1 MLRQMVSPDKCTFRG
16 VGGIR
21 ICFVIGLLV
30 LRFVV
35 GVALVAGCCVPA
47 TFAQLTGSVTGVCK
61 DENGDPI
68 AGASVEYDN
77 TGNGRKYNDIQ
88 TNKMGVYFFLGIQPG
103 TYNVLIKS
111 ADGKPIY
118 RISNFRVTVGEN
130 TLDSDLK
137 PRSGGTHADIR
148 AEETKLYADSRP
160 YLDDPPSKLK
170 QAVPDLRGLEPA
182 PSQDQLSTILAGV
195 GAEVDKLLQEVPNLI
210 SVETVSEEMSV
221 KAQTFNYIVLV
232 QETENE
238 WMLEEYRTDR
248 KGRPIEQGPG
258 TRNSVGFVSR
268 WVVFSPA
275 NDHKSRFRYLG
286 EQRIGKRSTFVVA
299 FAQTPG
305 AQSHPGEI
313 SVPQGGTIPTLY
325 QGVAWI
331 DESDFRILRLRTDL
345 LAPQPQVG
353 LKQLTATIQFG
364 SVRIAKLE
372 AQLWLPLEVKL
383 DVDANGQILQELH
396 RYSQYR
402 LYKANTKIVT
412 GAP

>member
-1 MLRQMVSPDKCTFRG
+1 MYNLAVWEVHGLPCR
-16 VGGIR
+16 R
-21 ICFVIGLLV
+21 IACLAI
-30 LRFVV
+30 VV

-47 TFAQLTGSVTGVCK
+47 TFAQLTGSVTGICK
-61 DENGDPI
+61 DEDGNPI
-68 AGASVEYDN
+68 VGATVEYDN
-77 TGNGRKYNDIQ
+77 TGNGRKYKGIH
-88 TNKMGVYFFLGIQPG
+88 TNKRGAYFFLAIQPG
-103 TYNVLIKS
+103 TYNVLIRS

-118 RISNFRVTVGEN
+118 KILAFRVTVGEN
-130 TLDSDLK
+130 TLDFDLK
-137 PRSGGTHADIR
+137 PRSGRTHVDVI
-148 AEETKLYADSRP
+148 AEEMKLYADSRP
-160 YLDDPPSKLK
+160 YLDDPPFELER
-170 QAVPDLRGLEPA
+170 AIPDLRTLEPA
-182 PSQDQLSTILAGV
+182 SSQDQLPSILASV
-195 GAEVDKLLQEVPNLI
+195 GTKVDELLQEVPNLI
-210 SVETVSEEMSV
+210 CDETVSEEMSV
-221 KAQTFNYIVLV
+221 QSQTFNYIVLV
-232 QETENE
+232 HETENE
-238 WMLEEYRTDR
+238 WTLEEYRTDR
-248 KGRPIEQGPG
+248 KGRPIAQGPG

-286 EQRIGKRSTFVVA
+286 EQRIGSHSTFVVA

-372 AQLWLPLEVKL
+372 AQLWLPQEVKL
-383 DVDANGQILQELH
+383 DVDANGQVLQELH